1 MDTTEKTDIHSIYR
15 DSPYRQFP
23 TPFLSQTL
31 LTTC

>member
-23 TPFLSQTL
+23 TPFLSRL
-31 LTTC
+31 F